1 MVAVGVVMPCCVMVT
16 MGVTPCGVTVTVA
29 ALVVSWALGLGWRE
43 TVVIGLQKRK
53 LAEKRE
59 GKKEKC
65 TRG

>member
-1 MVAVGVVMPCCVMVT
+1 
-16 MGVTPCGVTVTVA
+16 MGVTPCGVAVAVA
-29 ALVVSWALGLGWRE
+29 ALVVLWALGLGWWE
-43 TVVIGLQKRK
+43 TTVIGPQKRK